1 MAPRLRVIVADD
13 HPIVLSGL
21 EALLSR
27 AELEIVAIA
36 LNGADTLARIRE
48 LRPDIALLDINMP
61 VLTGLDVLD
70 ALEGEGIQTRVLLLT
85 SYATQAQ
92 LTKAVRCGAWG
103 IVFKDTAGDTLLD
116 AIRQVSVGQQ
126 WFDSDQVSAARTGG
140 RDDCAVP
147 ASWMRT
153 LTAREQELAGL
164 VALGLTNKD
173 IAHRLRIAEGTVKVH
188 LHKIFEKTGVSN
200 RTGLAAS
207 AHGHS
212 SPTTSSDVS
221 DQDRWLSSK
230 H

>member
-1 MAPRLRVIVADD
+1 MAPSEGVCVMAPRLRVIVADD

-92 LTKAVRCGAWG
+92 LTK
-103 IVFKDTAGDTLLD
+103 
-116 AIRQVSVGQQ
+116 
-126 WFDSDQVSAARTGG
+126 
-140 RDDCAVP
+140 
-147 ASWMRT
+147 
-153 LTAREQELAGL
+153 
-164 VALGLTNKD
+164 
-173 IAHRLRIAEGTVKVH
+173 
-188 LHKIFEKTGVSN
+188 
-200 RTGLAAS
+200 
-207 AHGHS
+207 
-212 SPTTSSDVS
+212 
-221 DQDRWLSSK
+221 
-230 H
+230 